1 MNQDI
6 ILTTGIYDLIKD
18 LLRRKKVTPFVE
30 DQLIVQLKRAKQ
42 IRRRE
47 LPSNVVTIDCRV
59 TIKDILTNELQ
70 DFTFVAPSKAKRKKM
85 HEKPYRS
92 VVKTIS
98 WRTVGTLDTII
109 ISYFITGNL
118 VMAASIGSI
127 EVVTKMILYYFHER
141 AWNKLSF
148 GRIKEPAVDYQI

>member
-1 MNQDI
+1 
-6 ILTTGIYDLIKD
+6 
-18 LLRRKKVTPFVE
+18 
-30 DQLIVQLKRAKQ
+30 
-42 IRRRE
+42 
-47 LPSNVVTIDCRV
+47 
-59 TIKDILTNELQ
+59 
-70 DFTFVAPSKAKRKKM
+70 M

-98 WRTVGTLDTII
+98 WRTLGTLDTII

-141 AWNKLSF
+141 AWNKISL
-148 GRIKEPAVDYQI
+148 GRVKPAENDYQI